1 MNDIYPKIQI
11 AAIQAAPIF
20 LNREKTVE
28 KACALIKEAGAKGA
42 SVVGF
47 PEGFIPGHPLWYHFH
62 PATSSYS
69 MKLATELFKNSV
81 EIPSPATEALCRAAR
96 EAKVHVVMGLCE
108 RRPGTFGTMYNTQLF
123 IDDEGR
129 ILGKHQKLVP
139 TVSERLVHTGGYGD
153 TLRAFQTK
161 FGRISGLVCGENSN
175 PLAIFALIA
184 EGTMIHVASWP
195 NHRNKGANI
204 TASDRAESAGRAV
217 AMMSKA
223 YVINVMGALNE
234 EMIEMLAA
242 NDDDR
247 VFLRDPNSSG
257 GSTIVNPQSVV
268 IAGPMGSEEGILY
281 ADIDLETCVREKIA
295 HDLAGHYN
303 RADIFNVR
311 VNRTVPLLYQ
321 PYVTSTEEEMRISA
335 TNCNGV
341 EDISRSVAH
350 ADRTY
355 DANANSKETIN
366 KVRVINEDNGS
377 RK

>member
-1 MNDIYPKIQI
+1 MSDVRPRIQI

-20 LNREKTVE
+20 LKREATVE

-62 PATSSYS
+62 PATSARSIT
-69 MKLATELFKNSV
+69 LATELFKNSV
-81 EIPSPATEALCRAAR
+81 EIPGPATEALCQAAR

-123 IDDEGR
+123 IDDQGR

-139 TVSERLVHTGGYGD
+139 TVGERLVHTGGYGD

-161 FGRISGLVCGENSN
+161 FGRIGGLICGENSN
-175 PLAIFALIA
+175 PLAIFALTA

-195 NHRNKGANI
+195 NHRNKGASF
-204 TASDRAESAGRAV
+204 TASDRAASAGRAV

-223 YVINVMGALNE
+223 FVINALGALNE

-247 VFLRDPNSSG
+247 VFLRDPNNSG
-257 GSTIVNPQSVV
+257 GSTIINPESVV
-268 IAGPMGSEEGILY
+268 IAGPLGNEEGILY
-281 ADIDLETCVREKIA
+281 ADIDLEACVRAKIS

-303 RADIFNVR
+303 RADVFNVR
-311 VNRTVPLLYQ
+311 VNRTAPLLYQ

-335 TNCNGV
+335 A
-341 EDISRSVAH
+341 SRNAVGDVPSSVSH
-350 ADRTY
+350 ADPTY
-355 DANANSKETIN
+355 DVNL
-366 KVRVINEDNGS
+366 NG
-377 RK
+377 

>member
-1 MNDIYPKIQI
+1 MGDVHPKIQL
-11 AAIQAAPIF
+11 AAVQAAPVF
-20 LNREKTVE
+20 LNREATVE

-42 SVVGF
+42 SVIGF

-62 PATSSYS
+62 PATSRYS
-69 MKLATELFKNSV
+69 MKLATELFKNAM
-81 EIPSPATEALCRAAR
+81 EIPSPATEALCRAAG
-96 EAKVHVVMGLCE
+96 EAKAHVVMGLCE

-123 IDDEGR
+123 IDDQGR
-129 ILGKHQKLVP
+129 VLGKHQKLVP
-139 TVSERLVHTGGYGD
+139 TVGERLVHTGGYGD

-161 FGRISGLVCGENSN
+161 FGRISGLICGENSN

-195 NHRNKGANI
+195 NHRNKGAQF

-223 YVINVMGALNE
+223 FVINALGALNE

-247 VFLRDPNSSG
+247 LFLRDPGNSG
-257 GSTIVNPQSVV
+257 GSTIINPDSVV
-268 IAGPMGSEEGILY
+268 IAGPMGNEEGILY
-281 ADIDLETCVREKIA
+281 ADIDLEACVRAKIS

-311 VNRTVPLLYQ
+311 VNRTAPLLYQ
-321 PYVTSTEEEMRISA
+321 PYATSTEEEMRISA
-335 TNCNGV
+335 SNRNTA
-341 EDISRSVAH
+341 EDAPGSVSH
-350 ADRTY
+350 G
-355 DANANSKETIN
+355 ETAP
-366 KVRVINEDNGS
+366 E
-377 RK
+377 